1 MKDSLK
7 KLMSMF
13 PWFFDKSKTSNFHK
27 SQDVTN
33 RRFQE
38 LANDLFKIYESFHL
52 NKRLLV
58 WREQTE
64 NHNYVINFVA
74 NFPYLKQ
81 VTIYKKNTSDIE
93 SVICSESFNYEDNA
107 SSFEYSYNHSTLDD
121 NYPENIVIPP
131 DSFRIK
137 VETWDEHILEK
148 GYPENDIF
156 QGNVF
161 DHDHSL
167 DIIGE
172 SNDIPRK
179 EYIDPDLISPDLYP
193 ATEPPWNNCG
203 TEDDYHYMKRMIEYA
218 RRLHTTPAPVL
229 EIWKL
234 YGIEARMENRERLL
248 LKVFDEDRHD
258 GLDWAPMPWEH
269 KDTFCN
275 YSQIEGIYFMVQYS
289 TNTPTRYQ
297 TIKLDFLLVNSY
309 GDNIADD
316 SYFFDIYV
324 EGAILKMD
332 LNQLYYHLQASLL
345 PRDRISVIRV
355 DCKDSSGKLVGT
367 VEFNV
372 KIIGC
377 DDSTFFV
384 STTGSDNNDG
394 LTRATAF
401 KTLQK
406 ACNSLQTD
414 NGLIGVLS
422 GNYTITDKVAVPHSV
437 LILGCGT
444 VVIENTTDNCFFR
457 LAPAKTLELQEIQ
470 LRYDEDTHV
479 ITQGIWINNNEE
491 EYVNVI
497 THDIEEYHYIIT
509 SPLIKN
515 LSYSNGLITYETI
528 TIEELSDLDGVIY
541 NLKFENHEITYKE
554 FTYTSDGLTPTE
566 IEQLRNA
573 VTSLTFDEDK
583 NIKYTV
589 LGDEI

>member
-1 MKDSLK
+1 MRDSLK

-13 PWFFDKSKTSNFHK
+13 PWFFDKSETSNFYK

-38 LANDLFKIYESFHL
+38 LDNDLFKIHESFHL
-52 NKRLLV
+52 NKRFLV
-58 WREQTE
+58 WREQDE
-64 NHNYVINFVA
+64 PHNYVINFVA
-74 NFPYLKQ
+74 NFDKLKS
-81 VTIYKKNTSDIE
+81 VTIYKKNTRNIE
-93 SVICSESFNYEDNA
+93 SVIYTESFAYEDDV
-107 SSFEYSYNHSTLDD
+107 STFEYSYSHSTLYDS
-121 NYPENIVIPP
+121 YPESVVIPP
-131 DSFRIK
+131 DSFRIIA
-137 VETWDEHILEK
+137 ETWDEHILEK
-148 GYPENDIF
+148 GYPENDII

-161 DHDHSL
+161 DHDRSL

-179 EYIDPDLISPDLYP
+179 EYLTGLSPDLYP
-193 ATEPPWNNCG
+193 ATEPPYNNQK
-203 TEDDYHYMKRMIEYA
+203 TEDDYHYMKRMIQYA
-218 RRLHTTPAPVL
+218 EKIHTTPAPVL
-229 EIWKL
+229 ELWKM
-234 YGIEARMENRERLL
+234 YGIEARMENREKLL
-248 LKVFDEDRHD
+248 LKLFDENKHD
-258 GLDWAPMPWEH
+258 GLDWTPMPWEH
-269 KDTFCN
+269 KDTFCK

-316 SYFFDIYV
+316 TYFFDIYIN
-324 EGAILKMD
+324 GLIHKMD
-332 LNQLYYHLQASLL
+332 LNQLYYYLSASLL
-345 PRDRISVIRV
+345 PRDKISVIRV
-355 DCKDSSGKLVGT
+355 DCKDASGKLVGT

-384 STTGSDNNDG
+384 STTGSDSNDG

-401 KTLQK
+401 RTLQK

-414 NGLIGVLS
+414 NGLIGVLA

-437 LILGCGT
+437 MILGCGT
-444 VVIENTTDNCFFR
+444 VVVENTTDNRFFR
-457 LAPAKTLELQEIQ
+457 LAPAKTLELQDIR
-470 LRYDEDTHV
+470 LKYDDDTHV
-479 ITQGIWINNNEE
+479 VTQGIWVNNNDVEPI
-491 EYVNVI
+491 NVI
-497 THDIEEYHYIIT
+497 THDIDEYHYIIT

-515 LSYSNGLITYETI
+515 LAYTNGVITYETI
-528 TIEELSDLDGVIY
+528 TIGELSDLDGVIY
-541 NLKFENHEITYKE
+541 DLNFDNHQITYKE
-554 FTYTSDGLTPTE
+554 FTYTSDDLTPTE

-573 VTSLTFDEDK
+573 VTSLTYDENK